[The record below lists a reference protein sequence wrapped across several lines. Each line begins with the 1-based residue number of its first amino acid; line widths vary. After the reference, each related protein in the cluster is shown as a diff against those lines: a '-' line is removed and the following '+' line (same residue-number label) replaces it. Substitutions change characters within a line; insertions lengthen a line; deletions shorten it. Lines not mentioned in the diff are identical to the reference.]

1 MKIDQQE
8 LSLYVQAIK
17 SSFENGE
24 FSQSDC
30 QHLAYM
36 FAQGGLYGC
45 ALQHGTLL
53 DVPAKAGIADFI
65 RLIRENLEAPEVD
78 ANTDISYALNRKA
91 NVVNADQLRPEFVKD
106 SDLSFREF
114 LTNLLSGIQAD
125 IVELSVEAEAL
136 PTDKKADAHYVIGML
151 EVTARNL
158 DAAFAGPAG
167 ASDMAPSALARFFE
181 DSCRFVASVKGELHH

>member
-17 SSFENGE
+17 SSFENGD

-45 ALQHGTLL
+45 VLQHGTLL
-53 DVPAKAGIADFI
+53 DLPAKAGIANYI

-91 NVVNADQLRPEFVKD
+91 NYVSADRLLPEFVKD
-106 SDLSFREF
+106 SDVSFREF

-136 PTDKKADAHYVIGML
+136 PTDKKGDAHYVIGML
-151 EVTARNL
+151 EAQNL
-158 DAAFAGPAG
+158 GAAFAGPAG
-167 ASDMAPSALARFFE
+167 ASDMPPSELTRFFE